1 MNVKKSNR
9 RIVID
14 AFVDENWPDEG
25 VLLFGDAEGSCY
37 DEGFLGIGFQHHR
50 DPVAVYDR
58 EKCIEALAD
67 EFAEGVEPHGDPYSE
82 AVEWFD
88 YNTAGSWVGEQTPI
102 IITALP
108 VE

>member
-14 AFVDENWPDEG
+14 AFVDENWPDGG

-37 DEGFLGIGFQHHR
+37 DEGFLGIGFQQHG
-50 DPVAVYDR
+50 PVAVYDR
-58 EKCIEALAD
+58 EKCIEALAN
-67 EFAEGVEPHGDPYSE
+67 EFAEGVEPHVDPYSE